1 MEKIVSTITVLYDKY
16 RNNPKTLEK
25 LNYYITK
32 ELPINI
38 EVYHNKEQ
46 NRIIL
51 EKQIDMYIN
60 TFLNSSQNQYFYIE
74 KTDTFI
80 SYDGLD
86 FKIINEDEIWYN
98 ILSEISNNNNL
109 IDCKEKILKKM
120 ISQIKHNDIF
130 CSMPESNT
138 IQNLIHLIVPNLF
151 ETKTEAKYFF
161 LIIGDNILKK
171 NKQLIHYCNES
182 SRVFL
187 DLLDQFVVD
196 YFGSDIQIK
205 NTIRFRY
212 NEAHEYKNCRILKL
226 KPSFTKNRDLCDL
239 IVKKHLFN
247 LISISCHY
255 SKRYHSSDKYIKNSA
270 SNHLLE
276 RICYLENLTSEKIIN
291 DFSVKMLDSKTG
303 CNITKRDMFFLWQK
317 FLKQLSLPNIL
328 YKNSFFK
335 LMEEKYQF
343 EGNYKNLYS
352 KYLANLE
359 HFRNF
364 WKSTIHCG
372 ENELQDE
379 FEISEILFLY
389 NFWCE
394 KNCKEAKNL
403 VSEKDIFFIV
413 NYYYNNV
420 NINKNI
426 LTNITCSLWKKREDI
441 GNAFQD
447 KFNKQITHK
456 ISLRNAYTYYC
467 DYVNETGMNFIASKQ
482 YFEKYI
488 DRIVPQQY
496 IVNNYIEL
504 EFWN

>member
-1 MEKIVSTITVLYDKY
+1 MEKIVSTITMLCDKY

-196 YFGSDIQIK
+196 YFG
-205 NTIRFRY
+205 
-212 NEAHEYKNCRILKL
+212 
-226 KPSFTKNRDLCDL
+226 
-239 IVKKHLFN
+239 
-247 LISISCHY
+247 
-255 SKRYHSSDKYIKNSA
+255 
-270 SNHLLE
+270 
-276 RICYLENLTSEKIIN
+276 
-291 DFSVKMLDSKTG
+291 
-303 CNITKRDMFFLWQK
+303 
-317 FLKQLSLPNIL
+317 
-328 YKNSFFK
+328 
-335 LMEEKYQF
+335 
-343 EGNYKNLYS
+343 
-352 KYLANLE
+352 
-359 HFRNF
+359 
-364 WKSTIHCG
+364 
-372 ENELQDE
+372 
-379 FEISEILFLY
+379 
-389 NFWCE
+389 
-394 KNCKEAKNL
+394 
-403 VSEKDIFFIV
+403 
-413 NYYYNNV
+413 
-420 NINKNI
+420 
-426 LTNITCSLWKKREDI
+426 
-441 GNAFQD
+441 
-447 KFNKQITHK
+447 
-456 ISLRNAYTYYC
+456 
-467 DYVNETGMNFIASKQ
+467 
-482 YFEKYI
+482 
-488 DRIVPQQY
+488 
-496 IVNNYIEL
+496 
-504 EFWN
+504 